1 MRVLYLGDASPSSTS
16 RHRAEALRR
25 IGCDVLHLN
34 PHDALSNRLKGLEG
48 ALHYR
53 TGYCLTRGLIASW
66 LQSKLQRAGQFDV
79 CWVDSGEW
87 LGPGAIK
94 QLKGACRKVVLFNHD
109 DPTGPRDW
117 ARFLTLR
124 AAISAYDLCLVVRDF
139 NVAEFKAI
147 GAKDVLHVWRG
158 YDEVEHRPVDA
169 HAPVP
174 PAYQSDVAFI
184 GRQMDGEGR
193 DVLMMALINAG
204 LKPAIWG
211 DNWERSRH
219 WPALQPYWR
228 GSSLSG
234 QNYVNALRGAK
245 ICLGMLS
252 KGNRDLHTTR
262 SMEIPAAGGLLCAER
277 TSEHL
282 ALYREDVDAVFWHSA
297 QECVEACR
305 GLLQNAAKRD
315 GIRAAGMAR
324 VASNKVGNQDICR
337 SALKRL
343 GLIHV
348 E

>member
-25 IGCDVLHLN
+25 IGCEVLHLN
-34 PHDALSNRLKGLEG
+34 PHDAIAHRLKGLEG
-48 ALHYR
+48 AVHYR
-53 TGYCLTRGLIASW
+53 TGYCLTRGLVTSW
-66 LQSKLQRAGQFDV
+66 LLSALQRVGQFDV

-94 QLKGACRKVVLFNHD
+94 HLKHVCGKVVLFNHD

-124 AAISAYDLCLVVRDF
+124 AAIAAYDLCLVVRDF

-158 YDEVEHRPVDA
+158 YDEIEHRPADA
-169 HAPVP
+169 NVPVP
-174 PAYQSDVAFI
+174 LPYQSDVAFI

-193 DVLMMALINAG
+193 DVLMMALIDAG

-219 WPALQPYWR
+219 WTALQPYWR

-245 ICLGMLS
+245 ICRVCS
-252 KGNRDLHTTR
+252 QKAIVICTPRVPWR
-262 SMEIPAAGGLLCAER
+262 SRRLAGCFAQSGRQSIWLFTEK
-277 TSEHL
+277 TSRRRSGVPL
-282 ALYREDVDAVFWHSA
+282 
-297 QECVEACR
+297 
-305 GLLQNAAKRD
+305 
-315 GIRAAGMAR
+315 
-324 VASNKVGNQDICR
+324 R
-337 SALKRL
+337 SAWRYVSACFKTQRSEMAYVRPAWRAL
-343 GLIHV
+343 
-348 E
+348 